1 MQPIAE
7 VKATC
12 RFVGEG
18 GGSAGRL
25 APPQSAVQ
33 VFRIFW
39 ILGLTIF
46 P

>member
-1 MQPIAE
+1 MQTIDE
-7 VKATC
+7 VREHC
-12 RFVGEG
+12 RFAGEG
-18 GGSAGRL
+18 GVAAGRL
-25 APPQSAVQ
+25 APPQSAAQ

>member
-1 MQPIAE
+1 MQAIDEA
-7 VKATC
+7 KAHC
-12 RFVGEG
+12 RFVGDG

-25 APPQSAVQ
+25 APPQSAAQ

>member
-1 MQPIAE
+1 MQTIDE
-7 VKATC
+7 VREHC
-12 RFVGEG
+12 RFAGEG
-18 GGSAGRL
+18 GGAAGRL
-25 APPQSAVQ
+25 APPQSVAQ